1 MKCKLCGKT
10 VEKSRCNTGL
20 NKDEKRRLKR
30 VRKAQ
35 NICFSC
41 KLDAAIC
48 DILRP
53 NFF

>member
-1 MKCKLCGKT
+1 MKCKICGNK
-10 VEKSRCNTGL
+10 VETSTCNTGL
-20 NKDEKRRLKR
+20 NNDEKKRLKK

-35 NICFSC
+35 NICLGC